1 MEFNVWPDSLQGSR
15 LVKGRYR
22 EVGWKVSSVRRCKE
36 CSWIQRVVC
45 EQSRYLALNWR
56 QGPGPKGSPR
66 AHARVHATP
75 TSTCA
80 SASNGRYKLMGQ
92 ARYVDPKARFGYPF
106 SHSRRYFYLRGT
118 RQHLQRVTHDRRGR
132 RGWGQTPS
140 QSVDSGIR
148 EMVDYH
154 AG

>member
-106 SHSRRYFYLRGT
+106 SHSRRYFYLCGT
-118 RQHLQRVTHDRRGR
+118 RQHLQCGTRSPGTKRLETNAFAVCRFRM
-132 RGWGQTPS
+132 
-140 QSVDSGIR
+140 R
-148 EMVDYH
+148 ERVDYH